1 MNLKSFRKFR
11 KDIKIGGSFMNKLLQ
26 VSIGCV
32 LVLSGL
38 LILDEDFRNNIGDE
52 LVIVT
57 KDLLSRHANNF
68 AQLERKGNG
77 NRIIR
82 NPDQY

>member
-1 MNLKSFRKFR
+1 
-11 KDIKIGGSFMNKLLQ
+11 MNKLLQ

-52 LVIVT
+52 LIYVT
-57 KDLLSRHANNF
+57 KDLLSRHASNF
-68 AQLERKGNG
+68 AQLERTGTG

-82 NPDQY
+82 NPD

>member
-1 MNLKSFRKFR
+1 
-11 KDIKIGGSFMNKLLQ
+11 MNKLLQ

-52 LVIVT
+52 LVNVT
-57 KDLLSRHANNF
+57 KDLLSRHTNTSV
-68 AQLERKGNG
+68 QLEGNR

-82 NPDQY
+82 DHDQY

>member
-1 MNLKSFRKFR
+1 
-11 KDIKIGGSFMNKLLQ
+11 MNKLLQ
-26 VSIGCV
+26 VSLGCV

-52 LVIVT
+52 LVNVT
-57 KDLLSRHANNF
+57 KDLLSRHTNTSV
-68 AQLERKGNG
+68 QLEGNR

-82 NPDQY
+82 DHDQY